1 VERRWA
7 HPVRYGSWLGSPVGP
22 CACLTVR
29 ANGERGH
36 DQAAAAICR
45 RVAGSAGPRRS
56 ASKGCPRPIPPEY
69 AALDGVS
76 LTVEAGEILALLG
89 PNGAGKSTLVGCATT
104 TVVPTA
110 GGCGSPA
117 GMSRPTRQ
125 GETQHRVR
133 TATQHLDRQVSAFE
147 NLYLHCRYFGI
158 DRSDARR
165 RAGSLLEMFGLAD
178 VQPPPFGRCRAA
190 RPDACKSPGARPLPQ
205 GGVPRRTD
213 GGARSQSAK
222 CSGISSQ
229 RCVTTARVVVST
241 HHMDEADVLA
251 DRIAVIDHGRIIA
264 WTRPPDSGIGRA
276 ETVISL
282 TATGDTVALALHLDA
297 LAHVRAVQAE
307 PPGGLRVLIT
317 GDPNAGV
324 AAVVEIAVAYQ
335 LTGSPSSPSAS
346 KPCF

>member
-1 VERRWA
+1 
-7 HPVRYGSWLGSPVGP
+7 L
-22 CACLTVR
+22 L
-29 ANGERGH
+29 
-36 DQAAAAICR
+36 
-45 RVAGSAGPRRS
+45 GSAGAPAVS
-56 ASKGCPRPIPPEY
+56 IEGLSKTYPGRNTP
-69 AALDGVS
+69 ALDGVS

-110 GGCGSPA
+110 G
-117 GMSRPTRQ
+117 
-125 GETQHRVR
+125 RVR
-133 TATQHLDRQVSAFE
+133 IAGRDVAADPVRAKRNIGFVPQHNTLDRQVSAFE

-178 VQPPPFGRCRAA
+178 RSTASVWALSGGQARRLQVARALA
-190 RPDACKSPGARPLPQ
+190 HFPKVVFLDEPTVGLDPQ
-205 GGVPRRTD
+205 SRQVLWDLIATLRDHG
-213 GGARSQSAK
+213 
-222 CSGISSQ
+222 
-229 RCVTTARVVVST
+229 TAVVVST

-251 DRIAVIDHGRIIA
+251 DRIAVIDHGRIIGL
-264 WTRPPDSGIGRA
+264 DSPTGLRASVGA

-335 LTGSPSSPSAS
+335 LTGVTVEPVSLQTVFLTLTGRSLRD
-346 KPCF
+346 